1 MFIDRE
7 ELVSNR
13 NATINFDIRIERQGQ
28 EYRTLASSPL
38 CGEGSERFTLP
49 FDEAEVMVLL
59 ASFDRAAYKLQSFGQ
74 RLFDALFVGEVR
86 DCWQNSVSAAAQQ
99 SAALRIRLNLSD
111 TPELVKL
118 PWEYLYDSATNR
130 FLAQTVQTPLVR
142 YLDLPKPIP
151 VLAAPSPLCILVL
164 IASPSDLQT
173 LDVER
178 EWNNLKSAMA
188 DLEARGTIVVERLD
202 DATLVTLQKKLRR
215 QHYHILH
222 FIGHG
227 AFDEDRQEG
236 VLVLED
242 KTGKGQMMTGKTL
255 GVLLHN
261 YPSLRLVVLNS
272 CDGARA
278 VATNAF
284 AGVAQQLVQQEVPAV
299 IAMQFALSDE
309 AANHFSHTFYAALA
323 DHYGVDSALTEARVA
338 MAAEDGNAEWGAP
351 VLYLRAPDAHL
362 FAAPQPLDSAM
373 RWHRQGAFWLGAG
386 LLGLILLIGLG
397 YLLLRDAPA
406 LQTTLGIMGS
416 LLLLLLSWLGLRE
429 DKTLAARLSRWIGV
443 QPFVQAGLGLA
454 LALSLGFWGW
464 VGIPIGRDLIC
475 GPLGCPSPGVQRLA
489 LGEWK
494 NLTPGVS
501 KFEFEWTQETQ
512 DMLYAKLR
520 QVEQLQ
526 IINQNNELA
535 ITDVNQ
541 YLDFWIDGDFRKRD
555 QVQLTAK
562 LTGKG
567 GADKGRI
574 AVQGIVDEER
584 DSSTVR
590 AQIAELQN
598 QLVGE
603 ILRSLGIQVTA
614 AISTAIRNTPTSN
627 PEALRLNNEGAA
639 YYGQGDLRTAESL
652 LRAAVALDAEYAD
665 AHNNLANVLAG
676 RGEITAALASVQQA
690 IDLSPRNPLYW
701 FNLAEIYETAGD
713 RAAAA
718 PAYEEAIAIDPAFV
732 RAYNNLG
739 LLLLQQGQIEK
750 AEAIL
755 QRGLLIQA
763 TRPSLHKN
771 LGRVYL
777 AQAKLPEAIR
787 ELQRSIELS
796 SPQNP
801 DLVYYDALYY
811 LAVAQEAAGQRTAAC
826 AALDD
831 YRRQADDDED
841 HTRIEGAQQLRTK
854 LACP

>member
-1 MFIDRE
+1 M
-7 ELVSNR
+7 SNR

-28 EYRTLASSPL
+28 EYRTRASSSL

-59 ASFDRAAYKLQSFGQ
+59 ASFDRSAAYKLQSFGQ

-99 SAALRIRLNLSD
+99 GAALRIRLNLSD

-151 VLAAPSPLCILVL
+151 ALAAPSPLCILVL
-164 IASPSDLQT
+164 IANPSDLQT

-178 EWNNLKSAMA
+178 EWNNLKSATA
-188 DLEARGTIVVERLD
+188 DLEARDAIVVERLD
-202 DATLVTLQKKLRR
+202 DATLVTLQKELRR

-227 AFDEDRQEG
+227 AFDEYRQEG

-242 KTGKGQMMTGKTL
+242 KAGKGQMVTGKTL

-284 AGVAQQLVQQEVPAV
+284 AGVAQQLIQQEVPAV

-309 AANHFSHTFYAALA
+309 AANQFSHTFYAALA

-338 MAAEDGNAEWGAP
+338 MAAEDDNGEWGAP

-362 FAAPQPLDSAM
+362 FAAPQPLDSAL

-397 YLLLRDAPA
+397 YLLLRDAPV

-416 LLLLLLSWLGLRE
+416 LLTLLLSWLGLRE
-429 DKTLAARLSRWIGV
+429 DKTLAARLSRWIGD
-443 QPFVQAGLGLA
+443 QPFMQAGLGLA
-454 LALSLGFWGW
+454 LVLSLGLWGW
-464 VGIPIGRDLIC
+464 IGIPIGRDLVC
-475 GPLGCPSPGVQRLA
+475 GPLGCPPPGVQRFA
-489 LGEWK
+489 IGEWE
-494 NLTPGVS
+494 NLSPGVS
-501 KFEFEWTQETQ
+501 TFGSRWTKKTR
-512 DMLYAKLR
+512 DILYDKLS
-520 QVEQLQ
+520 QVKGLQ
-526 IINQNNELA
+526 GVALDSPLA
-535 ITDVNQ
+535 EDVNH
-541 YLDFWIDGDFRKRD
+541 YLDWWVEGDFQKTTE
-555 QVQLTAK
+555 VELSAQLI
-562 LTGKG
+562 GKG
-567 GADKGRI
+567 GVYRGN
-574 AVQGIVDEER
+574 VSVHGPVDEE
-584 DSSTVR
+584 SSTIDS
-590 AQIAELQN
+590 QMLELQN
-598 QLVGE
+598 QLAGK

-614 AISTAIRNTPTSN
+614 AISTAIRNTPTNN
-627 PEALRLNNEGAA
+627 PEALRLNNEGAT
-639 YYGQGDLRTAESL
+639 YYEQGDLRTAESL
-652 LRAAVALDAEYAD
+652 LRAAVALDAQYAD
-665 AHNNLANVLAG
+665 AHNNLANVLVA
-676 RGEITAALASVQQA
+676 RDEITAALSSVQQA

-701 FNLAEIYETAGD
+701 FNLAGIYEDAGNH
-713 RAAAA
+713 AAAA

-739 LLLLQQGQIEK
+739 LLLLQQGQIEE

-811 LAVAQEAAGQRTAAC
+811 LAVAQEVAGQRAAAC
-826 AALDD
+826 VALDD
-831 YRRQADDDED
+831 YRRQAGDDKDR
-841 HTRIEGAQQLRTK
+841 TRIEGAQQLRTK